1 MSLDS
6 FAARGSLHADGTPYL
21 LHRLDALPDSQRLPY
36 SLKVLLENLL
46 RNEDGRTVTADQ
58 IAALAGW
65 DPASEPATEVQF
77 TPTRVLMQDFTGV
90 PCIVDLVAM
99 REAMAALGGD
109 PALIDARRPVELVI
123 DHSVI
128 ADHFGSPAVFSRN
141 VELEYRRNRER
152 YQFLRWG
159 QTALRNLR
167 VVPPGT
173 GICHQVNLEH
183 LARVV
188 FAEEMTCPVSTPSPR
203 ASTATV
209 TPSSPASP
217 CPGAPESWKGTST
230 ASFCGIRIV
239 KLAVLYPGGRRGSAG
254 GWRQPGRRAVGVL
267 VRPGWGCRRVCRGG
281 GRVRSGRR

>member
-6 FAARGSLHADGTPYL
+6 FDSRHTLTADGTSYS
-21 LHRLDALPDSQRLPY
+21 LHRLDALPHSQRLPY

-46 RNEDGRTVTADQ
+46 RHEDGRIVTADQ

-65 DPASEPATEVQF
+65 DPAAEPATEVQF
-77 TPTRVLMQDFTGV
+77 TPARVLMQDFTGV

-109 PALIDARRPVELVI
+109 PARIDARRPVELVI

-128 ADHFGSPAVFSRN
+128 ADYFGVPEAFGRN

-159 QTALRNLR
+159 QSALRNLR

-188 FAEEMTCPVSTPSPR
+188 FAEDGVAFPDTLVGTDSHTPMVNGLGVLGWGVGGIEAEAAMLGRPVSMLIPR
-203 ASTATV
+203 V
-209 TPSSPASP
+209 
-217 CPGAPESWKGTST
+217 
-230 ASFCGIRIV
+230 
-239 KLAVLYPGGRRGSAG
+239 
-254 GWRQPGRRAVGVL
+254 VGVRL
-267 VRPGWGCRRVCRGG
+267 TGALPEGALPPTWC
-281 GRVRSGRR
+281 

>member
-1 MSLDS
+1 MPVDS
-6 FAARGSLHADGTPYL
+6 FSARGTLDADDTSYSLY
-21 LHRLDALPDSQRLPY
+21 RLDALPGSQRLPY

-46 RNEDGRTVTADQ
+46 RHEDGGTVTADQ

-65 DPASEPATEVQF
+65 DPGAELATEVQF
-77 TPTRVLMQDFTGV
+77 TPARVLMQDFTGV
-90 PCIVDLVAM
+90 PRVVDLVAM

-128 ADHFGSPAVFSRN
+128 ADHFGSPAAFSRN

-159 QTALRNLR
+159 QSALRNLR

-188 FAEEMTCPVSTPSPR
+188 FAEDGTAFPDTLVGTDSHTPMIN
-203 ASTATV
+203 
-209 TPSSPASP
+209 
-217 CPGAPESWKGTST
+217 G
-230 ASFCGIRIV
+230 
-239 KLAVLYPGGRRGSAG
+239 L
-254 GWRQPGRRAVGVL
+254 GVL
-267 VRPGWGCRRVCRGG
+267 GWGWAASRRKPRCSA
-281 GRVRSGRR
+281 VR